1 MNENVKVFFGFVAGA
16 AIGAIVSYF
25 VTEKKLSK
33 DFELALD
40 EYKNSSEITKEIDD
54 AIGDTD
60 NDTDNTI
67 EIEEIKENDDMN
79 KKDIPQE
86 AVNAYKNMQEG
97 VRKAKARREMHN
109 YGNVDRDISRPTIDE
124 IEGRNDEHNESVK
137 FIKNKP
143 VIVSYDE
150 YDDNK
155 LRYRQV
161 DLYFD
166 ARDFKLFDDDGA
178 EVEDMGIMVGY
189 DNMEK
194 LADSDE
200 SDMYI
205 RNDNLKEYYCV
216 TTEYRID

>member
-1 MNENVKVFFGFVAGA
+1 MNENVKVFLGFIAGA
-16 AIGAIVSYF
+16 AIGAVVSYF

-33 DFELALD
+33 DFDLALD
-40 EYKNSSEITKEIDD
+40 EYKASCEITREIDN
-54 AIGDTD
+54 AIGENEGVD
-60 NDTDNTI
+60 NDNDS
-67 EIEEIKENDDMN
+67 ENKGSNDMN

-86 AVNAYKNMQEG
+86 AIDAYKNMQEG

-109 YGNVDRDISRPTIDE
+109 YGNVERDISRPTIDE
-124 IEGRNDEHNESVK
+124 IDDGDNEYNESVK

-143 VIVSYDE
+143 VIVSYEEFDE
-150 YDDNK
+150 NRP
-155 LRYRQV
+155 RYRQV

-166 ARDFKLFDDDGA
+166 AQDFKLFDDDGA

-194 LADSDE
+194 LADSNE

>member
-1 MNENVKVFFGFVAGA
+1 MNENVKVFLGFIAGA
-16 AIGAIVSYF
+16 AIGAVVSYF

-33 DFELALD
+33 DFDLALD
-40 EYKNSSEITKEIDD
+40 EYKASCEITREIDN
-54 AIGDTD
+54 AIGEDECADD
-60 NDTDNTI
+60 NDSED
-67 EIEEIKENDDMN
+67 KENNDMN

-86 AVNAYKNMQEG
+86 AIDAYKNMQEG

-109 YGNVDRDISRPTIDE
+109 YGNVERDISRPTIDE
-124 IEGRNDEHNESVK
+124 IDGGDNEYNESVK

-143 VIVSYDE
+143 VIVSYEEFDE
-150 YDDNK
+150 N
-155 LRYRQV
+155 RPHYRQV

>member
-1 MNENVKVFFGFVAGA
+1 MNENIKVFFGFVAGA
-16 AIGAIVSYF
+16 AIGAVVSYF

-54 AIGDTD
+54 AISETD
-60 NDTDNTI
+60 NAKTTI
-67 EIEEIKENDDMN
+67 ENEEVKENDDMN

-86 AVNAYKNMQEG
+86 AINAYKNMQEG

-109 YGNVDRDISRPTIDE
+109 YGNVERDISRPTIDE
-124 IEGRNDEHNESVK
+124 IEGRDEEHNESVK
-137 FIKNKP
+137 FIRNKP